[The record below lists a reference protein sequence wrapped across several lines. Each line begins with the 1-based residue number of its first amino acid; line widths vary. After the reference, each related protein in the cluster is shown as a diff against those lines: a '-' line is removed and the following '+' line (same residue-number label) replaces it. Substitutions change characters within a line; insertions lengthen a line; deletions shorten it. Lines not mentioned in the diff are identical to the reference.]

1 MSANIRTAKI
11 DDLEVLARLYHE
23 FWSELRKKQ
32 GCKPESIEE
41 VRASVKS
48 CLADSKNAIFLA
60 FVNGDAVGF
69 VRVSEREGCFWAEE
83 LYVKPTYRRMG
94 IGKSLMKTAEQYVQE
109 KGENYIYAMVSPQ
122 NRSALLFLERL
133 GYDILNTIELVKSLE
148 PISRSDVR
156 IIEFLASPYKI
167 WKWSKEEYDDLEKD
181 YLQAVEEFFRQGETR
196 DKLLQ
201 ITTKAIRDY
210 LSKAR

>member
-1 MSANIRTAKI
+1 MNFG
-11 DDLEVLARLYHE
+11 L
-23 FWSELRKKQ
+23 
-32 GCKPESIEE
+32 
-41 VRASVKS
+41 
-48 CLADSKNAIFLA
+48 N
-60 FVNGDAVGF
+60 F
-69 VRVSEREGCFWAEE
+69 VRNKVVSPKASRRLGLLLRVVFWAEE

-94 IGKSLMKTAEQYVQE
+94 IGKSLMETVEQYVQE

-148 PISRSDVR
+148 SISRSDVR
-156 IIEFLASPYKI
+156 IIEFLVSPYKI

-210 LSKAR
+210 LFKAR